1 MPNTLA
7 LQEVLWFNDLLK
19 RGLELHP
26 TFDLFKNDYKQHQTF
41 IQDLAFFIIK
51 NY

>member
-1 MPNTLA
+1 MPNALT
-7 LQEVLWFNDLLK
+7 LQEVLSFNDLLK

-26 TFDLFKNDYKQHQTF
+26 THDLFKNDYKQHQTF
-41 IQDLAFFIIK
+41 IQDLALFITK